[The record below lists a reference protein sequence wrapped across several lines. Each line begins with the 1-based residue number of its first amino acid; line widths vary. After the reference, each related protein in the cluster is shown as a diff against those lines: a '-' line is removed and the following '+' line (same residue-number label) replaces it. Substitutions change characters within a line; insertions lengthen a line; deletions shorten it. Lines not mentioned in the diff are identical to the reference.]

1 MCVLNF
7 SPLISR
13 SMNSSYE
20 RKYTNEE
27 INLPEIILK
36 KIVMMNF
43 EIIVV

>member
-1 MCVLNF
+1 
-7 SPLISR
+7 
-13 SMNSSYE
+13 MNSSYE

-43 EIIVV
+43 EIIVF